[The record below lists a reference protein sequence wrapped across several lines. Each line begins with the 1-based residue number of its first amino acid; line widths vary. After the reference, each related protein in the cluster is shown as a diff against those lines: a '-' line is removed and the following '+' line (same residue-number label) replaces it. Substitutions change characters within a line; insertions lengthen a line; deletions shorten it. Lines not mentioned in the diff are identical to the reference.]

1 MASTGPQGTDT
12 VEGVPHGRTALR
24 LEWPFLPK
32 EVRAL
37 VEDELGSPVVRAESR
52 ESGFTSGFAS
62 VLTGENGAQV
72 FVKAA
77 TKVAQ
82 AEIASS
88 YAEEIRKVVA
98 LGDLVPAPRLDWFSR
113 EQGWVVLGYEAVA
126 ARQPRRPWRPADL
139 ERALDLA
146 QQIALPASRLPADL
160 ELDPLV
166 EDLPSF
172 ITGWEAVAE
181 GWPHRAEAAALA
193 ATLSDLPADHLVHAD
208 LRDDNILL
216 AEDGRTLA
224 CDWNWPAL
232 GTAWQ
237 DSVDLLI
244 SAHGDGV
251 DVEAV
256 LAGRE
261 VLASVDP
268 AHVDAWI
275 AGVCGFMLEAC
286 QRPVPPTSPYLR
298 IHQRWTAEAAWSW
311 LAQRRGWKS

>member
-1 MASTGPQGTDT
+1 MTLTGPAGTT
-12 VEGVPHGRTALR
+12 AVEGVPHGRTAMR

-37 VEDELGSPVVRAESR
+37 VEDELGSPVVKAESR
-52 ESGFTSGFAS
+52 TSGFTPGFAS
-62 VLTGENGAQV
+62 VLTSENGASV

-82 AEIASS
+82 AEVAKS

-98 LGDLVPAPRLDWFSR
+98 LGDLVPAPRLEWFSR

-126 ARQPRRPWRPADL
+126 ARQPRRPWRAADL
-139 ERALDLA
+139 QRSLDLA
-146 QQIALPASRLPADL
+146 ESIALPAASLPAGL
-160 ELDPLV
+160 GLVPLV
-166 EDLPSF
+166 EDLPSLA
-172 ITGWEAVAE
+172 TGWASVEAS
-181 GWPHRAEAAALA
+181 WPHRDEAAALA
-193 ATLSDLPADHLVHAD
+193 ASLADLPADHLVHAD
-208 LRDDNILL
+208 LRDDNLL
-216 AEDGRTLA
+216 LLDDGRTLA

-251 DVEAV
+251 DTEAL
-256 LAGRE
+256 LAERE
-261 VLASVDP
+261 LLAAIDP
-268 AHVDAWI
+268 DHLDAWL

-298 IHQRWTAEAAWSW
+298 VHNRWTAEAAWSW
-311 LAQRRGWKS
+311 LARRRGW